1 MSITS
6 AAPDWRR
13 VHAFGLPG
21 GSIRGLLALA
31 MFGAVWAHLAHVPE
45 RRLPEYL
52 QNLMF
57 IILGHYFAA
66 RNKPPDPV
74 PGPNPLYLPRGVLRV
89 CFVAG
94 FVAIAALLAHQG
106 HARLDDPDALAP
118 GLLTLILVAGF
129 LLGVVSTR
137 LVGLWTRG
145 GRRLPRAVEDLRAV
159 VSLAAAVVLI
169 LMVFDVWEPPF
180 RVQRFLVEDVLAAV
194 VGFYFGSRS

>member
-31 MFGAVWAHLAHVPE
+31 MFGAVWGHLALIPE
-45 RRLPEYL
+45 VRLPEYL

-66 RNKPPDPV
+66 RNQPPAPV
-74 PGPNPLYLPRGVLRV
+74 PGPNPLYLPRGVLRA
-89 CFVAG
+89 CFVTG
-94 FVAIAALLAHQG
+94 FIAIAALLAHQG
-106 HARLDDPDALAP
+106 HARLDEPDTLAP

-145 GRRLPRAVEDLRAV
+145 GRRLPRVVEDLRAM

-180 RVQRFLVEDVLAAV
+180 PVQRFLVEDVLAAI